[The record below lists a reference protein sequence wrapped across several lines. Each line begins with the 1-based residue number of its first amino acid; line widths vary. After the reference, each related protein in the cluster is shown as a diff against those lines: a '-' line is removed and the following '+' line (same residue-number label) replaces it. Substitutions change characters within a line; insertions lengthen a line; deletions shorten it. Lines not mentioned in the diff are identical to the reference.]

1 MLISMIEKWQKKTRR
16 RLLGYGVSYMFPGI
30 NEWIFFT
37 LKIVFALIV
46 FLIISKNRGKEKPFP
61 RFLY

>member
-1 MLISMIEKWQKKTRR
+1 MLQCSRDRQ
-16 RLLGYGVSYMFPGI
+16 LL
-30 NEWIFFT
+30 N
-37 LKIVFALIV
+37 KDIV